1 MQKILKLRGAIGL
14 VMLGL
19 AYTAPAQSPASQPPP
34 SEPYV
39 WRNVVMG
46 GGGFVTSII
55 PHPRQ
60 KGLMYAR
67 TDVGGAYR
75 WDDQA
80 QRWIPITDGIGVV
93 DFTGIESLAV
103 DPSDTNRVYLAA
115 GIYSGGK
122 AAILRSADQ
131 GRTWLLTEVP
141 FKMGGNESGRFN
153 GERLAVDPNQGDI
166 LFFGSRRDGLWKSAD
181 RGATWQKVEGFPNI
195 STTNQTPPAAAST
208 ATNSRPRFRGFGQQA
223 VGIVSVVFA
232 PASGKPGS
240 PTPALY
246 AAVAATGTNL
256 FCSADGGVTWLAVS
270 NQPLGL
276 RPNHLVQAPDG
287 IFYLSYGREPGPNSM
302 SDGAIWKFNPKD
314 GVWTDITPVHPKDT
328 DQPFGYGCVAVD
340 ARHPQTLMATTFT
353 HWHPHDE
360 IFRSTN
366 GGASWTQLWNDDT
379 RWDYSSA
386 PYTATRSPHWMGTIV
401 INPFNPDQVLFTT
414 GYGIWCCTNATADD
428 AGKATHWVF
437 LDQGLEETV
446 PLALISPPK
455 GPHLISGVGDIDGF
469 RHDDLNQSPAEG
481 TFSGQRYGNTE
492 DLAFAGKK
500 PNLIVRTGTGGG
512 RGTNRIIHASISKD
526 GGKTWKTL
534 NGEPAS
540 NFGAGPIAISADGK
554 TIVWTPRGG
563 EPNYSVDQGTH
574 WTVCAGLPSNVRVVA
589 DPVNASRFYA
599 FDGQAG
605 RLMASTNSAATFE
618 PTTAALPGSQ
628 GTGRGGGV
636 LAATPDRPGDLWVGS
651 RGIGL
656 YHSTDGGA
664 SFTRLN
670 KVDGADAL
678 GFGKGAPGKTF
689 PALYLL
695 GNIEQLH
702 ACYRSDDN
710 GQTWVRI
717 NDDQHQFGASNRP
730 IIIGDPR
737 IYGRVYLTTGGRG
750 VIYGDRAS
758 TIGLPSDLAGK
769 H

>member
-19 AYTAPAQSPASQPPP
+19 ACPAPAQSPASQTTP

-46 GGGFVTSII
+46 GGGFVTGII

-75 WDDQA
+75 WDDSS
-80 QRWIPITDGIGVV
+80 QRWIPLIDGIGDV

-153 GERLAVDPNQGDI
+153 GERLAVDPNDGNL
-166 LFFGSRRDGLWKSAD
+166 LFFGSRRDGMWKSAD
-181 RGATWQKVEGFPNI
+181 RGTTWQKVEGFPNI
-195 STTNQTPPAAAST
+195 ITTNQTPPAAAST

-223 VGIVSVVFA
+223 VGIVSVVFD
-232 PASGKPGS
+232 PASGKSGS

-256 FCSADGGVTWLAVS
+256 FCSTDGGVTWLAVS
-270 NQPLGL
+270 NQPVGL
-276 RPNHLVQAPDG
+276 RPNHLVRAPDG

-302 SDGAIWKFNPKD
+302 SDGAIWKFNPQD

-401 INPFNPDQVLFTT
+401 ISPFNPDQVLFTT
-414 GYGIWCCTNATADD
+414 GYGIWCCTNATAAD

-469 RHDDLNQSPAEG
+469 RHDDLDKSPAEG

-500 PNLIVRTGTGGG
+500 PNVIVRTGTGGG
-512 RGTNRIIHASISKD
+512 RGTNRIIHASISKN
-526 GGKTWKTL
+526 GGKNWKTL
-534 NGEPAS
+534 ASEPTNS
-540 NFGAGPIAISADGK
+540 FGAGPITISADGK
-554 TIVWTPRGG
+554 TIVWTQRRSVPH
-563 EPNYSVDQGTH
+563 YSVDEGAH
-574 WTVCAGLPSNVRVVA
+574 WTACAGLSSGGVIA
-589 DPVNASRFYA
+589 DPLNPKLFYA
-599 FDGQAG
+599 CDAPAG
-605 RLMASTNSAATFE
+605 HVLVSTNGAVSFT
-618 PTTAALPGSQ
+618 PTAAALPP
-628 GTGRGGGV
+628 TENPGGWGGPDTV
-636 LAATPDRPGDLWVGS
+636 LSATPGLEGDLWLAF
-651 RGIGL
+651 RANGL
-656 YHSTDGGA
+656 YHSTNTGA
-664 SFTRLN
+664 TFTKLDT
-670 KVDGADAL
+670 VQEAYSL
-678 GFGKGAPGKTF
+678 GFGKAAPGKKH
-689 PALYLL
+689 PALYLAGKV
-695 GNIEQLH
+695 GNLQAIF
-702 ACYRSDDN
+702 RSDDA
-710 GQTWVRI
+710 GESWVRI
-717 NDDQHQFGASNRP
+717 NDGQHQYGWINAVT
-730 IIIGDPR
+730 GDPR
-737 IYGRVYLTTGGRG
+737 FYGRVYYGTGGRG

-758 TIGLPSDLAGK
+758 GAK
-769 H
+769 